1 MGKLNLSD
9 VDGVLPMGKLNL
21 SYKLKVYFIWKL

>member
-21 SYKLKVYFIWKL
+21 SNIDGVLPWVS